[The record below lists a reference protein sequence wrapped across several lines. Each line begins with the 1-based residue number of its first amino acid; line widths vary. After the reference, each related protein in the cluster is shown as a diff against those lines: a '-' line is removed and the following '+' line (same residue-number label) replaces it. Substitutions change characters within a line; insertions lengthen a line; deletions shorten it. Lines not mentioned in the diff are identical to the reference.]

1 MALDATIGGTAS
13 DTYGTLAEAD
23 AYFAARE
30 TGNWNGSDG
39 HKEMAL
45 RKAATFLNNVYRG
58 KWKGQRLTRDQALD
72 WPRAWVTDQDG
83 YDVSHE
89 SIPRQ
94 VKWAQFEAAKLIAN
108 GTALETSL
116 DRAVKQEQIGS
127 LSVTYMDSA
136 SLQAQ
141 YPQVTNYLTGLIL
154 GGPNTFGS
162 FGQSRT
168 VRG

>member
-1 MALDATIGGTAS
+1 MALNATIGGTAS

-30 TGNWNGSDG
+30 TGNWDG
-39 HKEMAL
+39 ADSHKEMAL
-45 RKAATFLNNVYRG
+45 RKAATFLDNVYRG
-58 KWKGQRLTRDQALD
+58 KWKGIRKTKEQALD

-83 YDVSHE
+83 YDVDSDI
-89 SIPRQ
+89 IPLA
-94 VKWAQFEAAKLIAN
+94 VKRAQFEAAKLISL

-141 YPQVTNYLTGLIL
+141 YPQVTNYLTGLVN

-162 FGQSRT
+162 FGQTRT